1 MTTLF
6 KTLKDDWSISATVA
20 GFLAVLISYSGPLI
34 IFFQAAQKA
43 EVSNAMMV
51 SWIWG
56 ISIGAAV
63 AGIFLSIKFKV
74 PVITAWSAPGTA
86 LLVTLFPHISLN
98 EAIAAYITTA
108 IVIFFIGITGYF
120 DKLLKWIPQ
129 DVAAGMMAGILFQF
143 GVGLFTAS
151 DSMPIIVFS
160 MLLIFLIAKRLTP
173 RYAMIWV
180 LITGIVLSLALG
192 KMNPVT
198 FDFNLAIPQW
208 ITPEWTW
215 NATLNLTLP
224 LILVSLTGQ
233 FLPGMAIMRLSGY
246 DTPAKPIITA
256 TSIASLAVAC
266 VGGIT
271 IVLAS
276 ITAALCMG
284 KDAHELKEKRYIAGI
299 ANGLFYILGGLF
311 AGSIVMLFSLLPK
324 ELVAALAGLAL
335 LGAIATNISA
345 AMKSDEHRDAALI
358 TFLATASGMHF
369 LGLSS
374 VFWGICIGVI
384 AHLILSK
391 KPTLTPSDTQF
402 VPNVQALD
410 QPVQNIQLQNIQPK
424 DDRSSPQTTS
434 SSIISKANG
443 S

>member
-1 MTTLF
+1 MATLL
-6 KTLKDDWSISATVA
+6 KTLKNDWSISATVA

-34 IFFQAAQKA
+34 IFFQAAQRA
-43 EVSNAMMV
+43 HVSTDMMV

-63 AGIFLSIKFKV
+63 SGIYLSIKYKT

-86 LLVTLFPHISLN
+86 LLVTLFPNVSLN
-98 EAIAAYITTA
+98 EAVAAYITSA
-108 IVIFFIGITGYF
+108 IVIFLIGVTGYF

-143 GVGLFTAS
+143 GIGLFTAS
-151 DSMPIIVFS
+151 DSMPFIVFS
-160 MLLIFLIAKRLTP
+160 MLIVFLIAKRLMP
-173 RYAMIWV
+173 RYTMIWV
-180 LITGIVLSLALG
+180 LAAGVLLSLFLG
-192 KMNPVT
+192 KMNPVDVS
-198 FDFNLAIPQW
+198 FSLAIPQW
-208 ITPEWTW
+208 ISPEWTW
-215 NATLNLTLP
+215 NSTLNLAVP

-233 FLPGMAIMRLSGY
+233 FLPGMAIMKLSGY
-246 DTPAKPIITA
+246 DTPAKPIITV

-299 ANGLFYILGGLF
+299 ANGIFYILGGLF

-335 LGAIATNISA
+335 LGAIATNISV
-345 AMKSDEHRDAALI
+345 AMKNDNQRDAALI

-384 AHLILSK
+384 AHFI
-391 KPTLTPSDTQF
+391 LTP
-402 VPNVQALD
+402 
-410 QPVQNIQLQNIQPK
+410 
-424 DDRSSPQTTS
+424 RSTPTTH
-434 SSIISKANG
+434 
-443 S
+443 

>member
-1 MTTLF
+1 MTTLL

-43 EVSNAMMV
+43 QVSSAMMI

-63 AGIFLSIKFKV
+63 AGIFLSIKYKV

-86 LLVTLFPHISLN
+86 LLVTLFPNISLN
-98 EAIAAYITTA
+98 EAIAAYITSA
-108 IVIFFIGITGYF
+108 VVIFLIGITGYF

-143 GVGLFTAS
+143 GLGLFTAT
-151 DSMPIIVFS
+151 DTMPMIVFG
-160 MLLIFLIAKRLTP
+160 MLMVFLVAKRLVP
-173 RYAMIWV
+173 RYAMVWV
-180 LITGIVLSLALG
+180 LVSGVVLSLVLG
-192 KMNPVT
+192 KMNPVDVNFT
-198 FDFNLAIPQW
+198 LAIPQF
-208 ITPEWTW
+208 IAPEWTW
-215 NATLNLTLP
+215 NSTLNLAIP
-224 LILVSLTGQ
+224 LILVSLSGQ
-233 FLPGMAIMRLSGY
+233 FLPGMAIMKLSGY

-284 KDAHELKEKRYIAGI
+284 KDAHELKDKRYIAGI
-299 ANGLFYILGGLF
+299 ANGIFYILGGLF

-335 LGAIATNISA
+335 LGAIATNISV
-345 AMKSDEHRDAALI
+345 AMKNESHRDAALI

-384 AHLILSK
+384 AHLISNKPEPNSTALPSTQSSK
-391 KPTLTPSDTQF
+391 S
-402 VPNVQALD
+402 
-410 QPVQNIQLQNIQPK
+410 
-424 DDRSSPQTTS
+424 
-434 SSIISKANG
+434 
-443 S
+443 

>member
-1 MTTLF
+1 MSRMEALPMATLF
-6 KTLKDDWSISATVA
+6 KTLKEDWSISATVA

-43 EVSNAMMV
+43 QVSTTMMI

-63 AGIFLSIKFKV
+63 AGIYLSIRYKT

-98 EAIAAYITTA
+98 EAVAAYITSA
-108 IVIFFIGITGYF
+108 VVIFLIGITGYF

-143 GVGLFTAS
+143 GLGLFTAT
-151 DSMPIIVFS
+151 DSMPMIVFG
-160 MLLIFLIAKRLTP
+160 MLFVFLIAKRLTP

-180 LITGIVLSLALG
+180 LLSGVLLSLLLG
-192 KMNPVT
+192 KINPVSVN
-198 FDFNLAIPQW
+198 FQLAIPQF
-208 ITPEWTW
+208 IRPEWTW
-215 NATLNLTLP
+215 SSTLNLAIP
-224 LILVSLTGQ
+224 LILVSLSGQ
-233 FLPGMAIMRLSGY
+233 FLPGMAIVKLSGY
-246 DTPAKPIITA
+246 DTPAKPIISA

-299 ANGLFYILGGLF
+299 ANGIFYILGGLF

-324 ELVAALAGLAL
+324 ELIAALAGLAL
-335 LGAIATNISA
+335 LGAIATNISV
-345 AMKSDEHRDAALI
+345 AMKNEANRDAALI

-384 AHLILSK
+384 AHLLLN
-391 KPTLTPSDTQF
+391 KPRQDTGTQPSTQRT
-402 VPNVQALD
+402 N
-410 QPVQNIQLQNIQPK
+410 
-424 DDRSSPQTTS
+424 S
-434 SSIISKANG
+434 
-443 S
+443 

>member
-1 MTTLF
+1 MATLF
-6 KTLKDDWSISATVA
+6 KTLKNDWSISATVA

-34 IFFQAAQKA
+34 IFFQAAQRA
-43 EVSNAMMV
+43 HVSTDMMV

-63 AGIFLSIKFKV
+63 SGIYLSIKYKT

-86 LLVTLFPHISLN
+86 LLVTLFPNISLN
-98 EAIAAYITTA
+98 EAVAAYITSA
-108 IVIFFIGITGYF
+108 IVIFLIGITGYF

-143 GVGLFTAS
+143 GISLFTAS
-151 DSMPIIVFS
+151 DSMPLIVFS
-160 MLLIFLIAKRLTP
+160 MLIVFLIAKRLMP
-173 RYAMIWV
+173 RYTMIWV
-180 LITGIVLSLALG
+180 LAAGVLLSLILG
-192 KMNPVT
+192 KMNPV
-198 FDFNLAIPQW
+198 DVSFNLAIPQW
-208 ITPEWTW
+208 ISPEWTW
-215 NATLNLTLP
+215 NSTLNLAVP

-233 FLPGMAIMRLSGY
+233 FLPGMAIMKLSGY

-266 VGGIT
+266 IGGIT

-299 ANGLFYILGGLF
+299 ANGIFYILGGLF

-335 LGAIATNISA
+335 LGAIATNISV
-345 AMKSDEHRDAALI
+345 AMKNDGQRDAALI
-358 TFLATASGMHF
+358 TFLASASGMHF

-384 AHLILSK
+384 AHFI
-391 KPTLTPSDTQF
+391 LTP
-402 VPNVQALD
+402 
-410 QPVQNIQLQNIQPK
+410 
-424 DDRSSPQTTS
+424 RSTS
-434 SSIISKANG
+434 ATN
-443 S
+443 

>member
-1 MTTLF
+1 MATLF
-6 KTLKDDWSISATVA
+6 KTLKNDWSISATVA

-34 IFFQAAQKA
+34 IFFQAAQRA
-43 EVSNAMMV
+43 HVSTDMMV

-63 AGIFLSIKFKV
+63 SGIYLSIKYKT

-86 LLVTLFPHISLN
+86 LLVTLFPNISLN
-98 EAIAAYITTA
+98 EAVAAYITSA
-108 IVIFFIGITGYF
+108 IVIFLIGITGYF

-143 GVGLFTAS
+143 GISLFTAS
-151 DSMPIIVFS
+151 DSMPLIVFS
-160 MLLIFLIAKRLTP
+160 MLIVFLIAKRLMP
-173 RYAMIWV
+173 RYTMIWV
-180 LITGIVLSLALG
+180 LAAGVLLSLILG
-192 KMNPVT
+192 KMNPV
-198 FDFNLAIPQW
+198 DVNFNLAIPQW
-208 ITPEWTW
+208 ISPEWTW
-215 NATLNLTLP
+215 NSTLNLAVP

-233 FLPGMAIMRLSGY
+233 FLPGMAIMKLSGY

-299 ANGLFYILGGLF
+299 ANGIFYILGGLF

-335 LGAIATNISA
+335 LGEIATNISV
-345 AMKSDEHRDAALI
+345 AMKNDGQRDAALI
-358 TFLATASGMHF
+358 TFLASASGMHF

-384 AHLILSK
+384 AHFI
-391 KPTLTPSDTQF
+391 LTP
-402 VPNVQALD
+402 
-410 QPVQNIQLQNIQPK
+410 
-424 DDRSSPQTTS
+424 RSTPAT
-434 SSIISKANG
+434 N
-443 S
+443 

>member
-1 MTTLF
+1 MATLF
-6 KTLKDDWSISATVA
+6 KTLKNDWSISATVA

-34 IFFQAAQKA
+34 IFFQAAQRA
-43 EVSNAMMV
+43 HVSTDMMV

-63 AGIFLSIKFKV
+63 SGIYLSIKYKT

-86 LLVTLFPHISLN
+86 LLVTLFPNVSLN
-98 EAIAAYITTA
+98 EAVAAYITSA
-108 IVIFFIGITGYF
+108 IVIFLIGITGYF

-143 GVGLFTAS
+143 GISLFTAS
-151 DSMPIIVFS
+151 DSMPFIVFS
-160 MLLIFLIAKRLTP
+160 MLIVFLIAKRLMP
-173 RYAMIWV
+173 RYTMIWV
-180 LITGIVLSLALG
+180 LAAGVLLSLILG
-192 KMNPVT
+192 KMNPVDVS
-198 FDFNLAIPQW
+198 FSLAIPQW
-208 ITPEWTW
+208 ISPEWTW
-215 NATLNLTLP
+215 NSTLNLAVP

-233 FLPGMAIMRLSGY
+233 FLPGMAIMKLSGY

-299 ANGLFYILGGLF
+299 ANGIFYILGGLF

-335 LGAIATNISA
+335 LGAIATNISV
-345 AMKSDEHRDAALI
+345 AMKNDNQRDAALI

-384 AHLILSK
+384 AHFI
-391 KPTLTPSDTQF
+391 LTP
-402 VPNVQALD
+402 
-410 QPVQNIQLQNIQPK
+410 
-424 DDRSSPQTTS
+424 RSTPAT
-434 SSIISKANG
+434 N
-443 S
+443 

>member
-1 MTTLF
+1 MATLL
-6 KTLKDDWSISATVA
+6 KTLKADWSVSATVA

-43 EVSNAMMV
+43 QVAPEMMI

-56 ISIGAAV
+56 ISIGAAA
-63 AGIFLSIKFKV
+63 AGIFLSIKYKV

-86 LLVTLFPHISLN
+86 LLVTLFPNISLN
-98 EAIAAYITTA
+98 EAVAAYITA
-108 IVIFFIGITGYF
+108 ALVILFIGLSGYF

-129 DVAAGMMAGILFQF
+129 SIAAAMMAGILFQF
-143 GVGLFTAS
+143 GLGLFTS
-151 DSMPIIVFS
+151 TDSMPLIVFG
-160 MLLIFLIAKRLTP
+160 MLLVFLVSKRLNP
-173 RYAMIWV
+173 RYSMVWV
-180 LITGIVLSLALG
+180 LLAGVLLSLFFG
-192 KMNPVT
+192 KMNPVSV
-198 FDFNLAIPQW
+198 DFSLAIPQW
-208 ITPEWTW
+208 ISPEWTM
-215 NATLNLTLP
+215 NSMLNLALP

-233 FLPGMAIMRLSGY
+233 FLPGMAIMKLSGY

-284 KDAHELKEKRYIAGI
+284 KDAHELKDKRYIAGI

-335 LGAIATNISA
+335 LGAISTNISV
-345 AMKSDEHRDAALI
+345 AMKNESERDAALI

-374 VFWGICIGVI
+374 VFWGICIGII
-384 AHLILSK
+384 AHLL
-391 KPTLTPSDTQF
+391 LT
-402 VPNVQALD
+402 
-410 QPVQNIQLQNIQPK
+410 QPK
-424 DDRSSPQTTS
+424 QD
-434 SSIISKANG
+434 ISAVVAPAARPDSK
-443 S
+443 

>member
-1 MTTLF
+1 MATLF
-6 KTLKDDWSISATVA
+6 KTLKNDWSISATVA

-34 IFFQAAQKA
+34 IFFQAAQRA
-43 EVSNAMMV
+43 HVSIDMMV

-63 AGIFLSIKFKV
+63 SGIYLSIKYKT

-86 LLVTLFPHISLN
+86 LLVTLFPNISLN
-98 EAIAAYITTA
+98 EAVAAYITSA
-108 IVIFFIGITGYF
+108 IVIFLIGTTGYF

-143 GVGLFTAS
+143 GISLFTAS
-151 DSMPIIVFS
+151 DSMPLIVFS
-160 MLLIFLIAKRLTP
+160 MLIVFLIAKRLMP
-173 RYAMIWV
+173 RYTMIWV
-180 LITGIVLSLALG
+180 LAAGVLLSLILG
-192 KMNPVT
+192 KMNPV
-198 FDFNLAIPQW
+198 DVSFNLAIPQW
-208 ITPEWTW
+208 ISPEWTW
-215 NATLNLTLP
+215 NSTLNLAVP

-233 FLPGMAIMRLSGY
+233 FLPGMAIMKLSGY

-299 ANGLFYILGGLF
+299 ANGIFYILGGLF

-335 LGAIATNISA
+335 LGAIATNISV
-345 AMKSDEHRDAALI
+345 AMKNDGQRDAALI
-358 TFLATASGMHF
+358 TFLASTSGMHF

-384 AHLILSK
+384 AHFI
-391 KPTLTPSDTQF
+391 LTP
-402 VPNVQALD
+402 
-410 QPVQNIQLQNIQPK
+410 
-424 DDRSSPQTTS
+424 RSTPAT
-434 SSIISKANG
+434 N
-443 S
+443 

>member
-1 MTTLF
+1 MATLL
-6 KTLKDDWSISATVA
+6 KTLKNDWSISATVA

-34 IFFQAAQKA
+34 IFFQAAQRA
-43 EVSNAMMV
+43 HVSTDMMV

-63 AGIFLSIKFKV
+63 SGIYLSIKYKT

-86 LLVTLFPHISLN
+86 LLVTLFPNVSLN
-98 EAIAAYITTA
+98 EAVAAYITSA
-108 IVIFFIGITGYF
+108 IVIFLIGITGYF

-143 GVGLFTAS
+143 GIGLFTAS
-151 DSMPIIVFS
+151 DSMPFIVFS
-160 MLLIFLIAKRLTP
+160 MLIVFLIAKRLMP
-173 RYAMIWV
+173 RYTMIWV
-180 LITGIVLSLALG
+180 LAAGVLLSLILG
-192 KMNPVT
+192 KMNPV
-198 FDFNLAIPQW
+198 DVSFNLAIPQW
-208 ITPEWTW
+208 ISPEWTW
-215 NATLNLTLP
+215 NSTLNLAVP

-233 FLPGMAIMRLSGY
+233 FLPGMAIMKLSGY
-246 DTPAKPIITA
+246 DTPAKPIITV

-299 ANGLFYILGGLF
+299 ANGIFYILGGLF

-335 LGAIATNISA
+335 LGAIATNISV
-345 AMKSDEHRDAALI
+345 AMKNDSQRDAALI

-384 AHLILSK
+384 AHFI
-391 KPTLTPSDTQF
+391 LTP
-402 VPNVQALD
+402 
-410 QPVQNIQLQNIQPK
+410 
-424 DDRSSPQTTS
+424 RSTPAT
-434 SSIISKANG
+434 N
-443 S
+443 

>member
-1 MTTLF
+1 MATLF
-6 KTLKDDWSISATVA
+6 KTLKNDWSISATVA

-34 IFFQAAQKA
+34 IFFQAAQRA
-43 EVSNAMMV
+43 HVSTDMMV

-63 AGIFLSIKFKV
+63 SGIYLSIKYKT

-86 LLVTLFPHISLN
+86 LLVTLFPNISLN
-98 EAIAAYITTA
+98 EAVAAYITSA
-108 IVIFFIGITGYF
+108 IVIFLIGITGYF

-143 GVGLFTAS
+143 GISLFTAS
-151 DSMPIIVFS
+151 DSMPLIVFS
-160 MLLIFLIAKRLTP
+160 MLIVFLIAKRLMP
-173 RYAMIWV
+173 RYTMIWV
-180 LITGIVLSLALG
+180 LAAGVLLSLILG
-192 KMNPVT
+192 KMNPV
-198 FDFNLAIPQW
+198 DVSFNLAIPQW
-208 ITPEWTW
+208 ISPEWTW
-215 NATLNLTLP
+215 NSTLNLAVP

-233 FLPGMAIMRLSGY
+233 FLPGMAIMKLSGY

-299 ANGLFYILGGLF
+299 ANGIFYILGGLF

-335 LGAIATNISA
+335 LGAIATNISV
-345 AMKSDEHRDAALI
+345 AMKNDGQRDAALI
-358 TFLATASGMHF
+358 TFLASASGMHF
-369 LGLSS
+369 LALSS

-384 AHLILSK
+384 AHFI
-391 KPTLTPSDTQF
+391 LTP
-402 VPNVQALD
+402 
-410 QPVQNIQLQNIQPK
+410 
-424 DDRSSPQTTS
+424 RSTPAT
-434 SSIISKANG
+434 N
-443 S
+443 

>member
-1 MTTLF
+1 MATLF
-6 KTLKDDWSISATVA
+6 KTLKNDWSISATVA

-34 IFFQAAQKA
+34 IFFQAAQRA
-43 EVSNAMMV
+43 HVSTDMMV

-63 AGIFLSIKFKV
+63 SGIYLSIKYKT

-86 LLVTLFPHISLN
+86 LLVTLFPNISLN
-98 EAIAAYITTA
+98 EAVAAYITSA
-108 IVIFFIGITGYF
+108 IVIFLIGITGYF

-143 GVGLFTAS
+143 GIGLFTAS
-151 DSMPIIVFS
+151 DSMPLIVFS
-160 MLLIFLIAKRLTP
+160 MLIVFLIAKRLMP
-173 RYAMIWV
+173 RYTMIWV
-180 LITGIVLSLALG
+180 LAAGVLLSLILG
-192 KMNPVT
+192 KMNPV
-198 FDFNLAIPQW
+198 DVSFNLAIPQW
-208 ITPEWTW
+208 ISPEWTW
-215 NATLNLTLP
+215 NSTLNLAVP

-233 FLPGMAIMRLSGY
+233 FLPGMAIMKLSGY

-299 ANGLFYILGGLF
+299 ANGIFYILGGLF

-335 LGAIATNISA
+335 LGAIATNISV
-345 AMKSDEHRDAALI
+345 AMKNDGQRDAALI
-358 TFLATASGMHF
+358 TFLASASGMHL

-384 AHLILSK
+384 AHFI
-391 KPTLTPSDTQF
+391 LTP
-402 VPNVQALD
+402 
-410 QPVQNIQLQNIQPK
+410 
-424 DDRSSPQTTS
+424 RSTPAT
-434 SSIISKANG
+434 N
-443 S
+443 

>member
-1 MTTLF
+1 MATLF
-6 KTLKDDWSISATVA
+6 KTLKNDWSISAIVA

-34 IFFQAAQKA
+34 IFFQAAQRA
-43 EVSNAMMV
+43 HVSTDMMV

-63 AGIFLSIKFKV
+63 SGIYLSIKYKT

-86 LLVTLFPHISLN
+86 LLVTLFPNVSLN
-98 EAIAAYITTA
+98 EAVAAYITSA
-108 IVIFFIGITGYF
+108 IVIFLIGVTGYF

-143 GVGLFTAS
+143 GIGLFTAS
-151 DSMPIIVFS
+151 DSMPFIVFS
-160 MLLIFLIAKRLTP
+160 MLIVFLIAKRLMP
-173 RYAMIWV
+173 RYTMIWV
-180 LITGIVLSLALG
+180 LAAGVLLSLILG
-192 KMNPVT
+192 KMNPVDVS
-198 FDFNLAIPQW
+198 FSLAIPQW
-208 ITPEWTW
+208 ISPEWTW
-215 NATLNLTLP
+215 NSTLNLAVP

-233 FLPGMAIMRLSGY
+233 FLPGMAIMKLSGY
-246 DTPAKPIITA
+246 DTPAKPIITV

-299 ANGLFYILGGLF
+299 ANGIFYILGGLF

-335 LGAIATNISA
+335 LGAIATNISV
-345 AMKSDEHRDAALI
+345 AMKNDNQRDAALI

-384 AHLILSK
+384 AHFI
-391 KPTLTPSDTQF
+391 LTP
-402 VPNVQALD
+402 
-410 QPVQNIQLQNIQPK
+410 
-424 DDRSSPQTTS
+424 RSAPIT
-434 SSIISKANG
+434 N
-443 S
+443 

>member
-1 MTTLF
+1 MATLL
-6 KTLKDDWSISATVA
+6 KTLKNDWSISATVA

-34 IFFQAAQKA
+34 IFFQAAQRA
-43 EVSNAMMV
+43 HVSTDMMV

-63 AGIFLSIKFKV
+63 SGIYLSIKYKT

-86 LLVTLFPHISLN
+86 LLVTLFPNVSLN
-98 EAIAAYITTA
+98 EAVAAYITSA
-108 IVIFFIGITGYF
+108 IVIFLIGVTGYF

-143 GVGLFTAS
+143 GIGLFTAS
-151 DSMPIIVFS
+151 DSMPFIVFS
-160 MLLIFLIAKRLTP
+160 MLIVFLIAKRLMP
-173 RYAMIWV
+173 RYTMIWV
-180 LITGIVLSLALG
+180 LGAGVLLSLILG
-192 KMNPVT
+192 KMNPVDVS
-198 FDFNLAIPQW
+198 FSLAIPQW
-208 ITPEWTW
+208 ISPEWTW
-215 NATLNLTLP
+215 NSTLNLAVP

-233 FLPGMAIMRLSGY
+233 FLPGMAIMKLSGY
-246 DTPAKPIITA
+246 DTPAKPIISV
-256 TSIASLAVAC
+256 TSIASLVVAC

-299 ANGLFYILGGLF
+299 ANGIFYILGGLF

-335 LGAIATNISA
+335 LGAIATNISV
-345 AMKSDEHRDAALI
+345 AMRNDSQRDAALI

-384 AHLILSK
+384 AHFI
-391 KPTLTPSDTQF
+391 LTP
-402 VPNVQALD
+402 
-410 QPVQNIQLQNIQPK
+410 
-424 DDRSSPQTTS
+424 RSTPAT
-434 SSIISKANG
+434 N
-443 S
+443 

>member
-1 MTTLF
+1 MATLF
-6 KTLKDDWSISATVA
+6 KTLKNDWSISATVA

-34 IFFQAAQKA
+34 IFFQAAQHA
-43 EVSNAMMV
+43 HVSTDMMV

-63 AGIFLSIKFKV
+63 SGIYLSIKYKT

-86 LLVTLFPHISLN
+86 LLVTLFPNISLN
-98 EAIAAYITTA
+98 EAVAAYITSA
-108 IVIFFIGITGYF
+108 IVILLIGVTGYF

-143 GVGLFTAS
+143 GIGLFTAS
-151 DSMPIIVFS
+151 DSMPFIVFS
-160 MLLIFLIAKRLTP
+160 MLIVFLIAKRLMP
-173 RYAMIWV
+173 RYTMIWV
-180 LITGIVLSLALG
+180 LAAGVLLSLILG
-192 KMNPVT
+192 KMNPVDVS
-198 FDFNLAIPQW
+198 FSLAIPQW
-208 ITPEWTW
+208 ISPEWTW
-215 NATLNLTLP
+215 NSTLNLAVP

-233 FLPGMAIMRLSGY
+233 FLPGMAIMKLSGY
-246 DTPAKPIITA
+246 DTPAKPIITV

-299 ANGLFYILGGLF
+299 ANGIFYILGGLF

-335 LGAIATNISA
+335 LGAIATNISV
-345 AMKSDEHRDAALI
+345 AMKNDSQRDAALI

-384 AHLILSK
+384 AHFI
-391 KPTLTPSDTQF
+391 LTP
-402 VPNVQALD
+402 
-410 QPVQNIQLQNIQPK
+410 
-424 DDRSSPQTTS
+424 RSTPAT
-434 SSIISKANG
+434 N
-443 S
+443 

>member
-1 MTTLF
+1 MAPLF
-6 KTLKDDWSISATVA
+6 KTLKNDWSISATVA

-34 IFFQAAQKA
+34 IFFQAAQRA
-43 EVSNAMMV
+43 HVSTDMMV

-56 ISIGAAV
+56 ISIGAAIS
-63 AGIFLSIKFKV
+63 GIYLSIKYKT

-86 LLVTLFPHISLN
+86 LLVTLFPNISLN
-98 EAIAAYITTA
+98 EAVAAYITSA
-108 IVIFFIGITGYF
+108 IVIFLIGITGYF

-143 GVGLFTAS
+143 GISLFTAS
-151 DSMPIIVFS
+151 DSMPLIVFS
-160 MLLIFLIAKRLTP
+160 MLIVFLIAKRLMP
-173 RYAMIWV
+173 RYTMIWV
-180 LITGIVLSLALG
+180 LAAGVLLSLILG
-192 KMNPVT
+192 KMNPV
-198 FDFNLAIPQW
+198 DVSFNLAIPQW
-208 ITPEWTW
+208 ISPEWTW
-215 NATLNLTLP
+215 NSTLNLAVP

-233 FLPGMAIMRLSGY
+233 FLPGMAIMKLSGY

-299 ANGLFYILGGLF
+299 ANGIFYILGGLF

-335 LGAIATNISA
+335 LGAIATNISV
-345 AMKSDEHRDAALI
+345 AMKNDGQRDAALI
-358 TFLATASGMHF
+358 TFLASASGMHF

-384 AHLILSK
+384 AHFI
-391 KPTLTPSDTQF
+391 LTP
-402 VPNVQALD
+402 
-410 QPVQNIQLQNIQPK
+410 
-424 DDRSSPQTTS
+424 RSTPAT
-434 SSIISKANG
+434 N
-443 S
+443 

>member
-1 MTTLF
+1 MATLF
-6 KTLKDDWSISATVA
+6 RTLKADWSISATVA

-34 IFFQAAQKA
+34 IFFQAAQQA
-43 EVSNAMMV
+43 NVSSAMMI

-63 AGIFLSIKFKV
+63 AGIYLSIRYKT

-98 EAIAAYITTA
+98 EAVGAYITSA
-108 IVIFFIGITGYF
+108 LVIFAIGATGYF

-143 GVGLFTAS
+143 GLGLFKAT
-151 DSMPIIVFS
+151 DSMPIIVFG
-160 MLLIFLIAKRLTP
+160 MLGVYLVAKRLSP

-180 LITGIVLSLALG
+180 LVSGIGLSLILG
-192 KMNPVT
+192 KMNPVEMN
-198 FDFNLAIPQW
+198 FSLAIPQF
-208 ITPEWTW
+208 IMPEWSW
-215 NATLNLTLP
+215 NSTLNLTIP
-224 LILVSLTGQ
+224 LILVSLSGQ
-233 FLPGMAIMRLSGY
+233 FLPGMAIMKLSGY
-246 DTPAKPIITA
+246 DTPAKPIISV

-284 KDAHELKEKRYIAGI
+284 KDAHELKDKRYIAGI
-299 ANGLFYILGGLF
+299 ANGIFYILGGLF

-335 LGAIATNISA
+335 LGAIATNISM
-345 AMKSDEHRDAALI
+345 AMKNDAQRDAALI

-384 AHLILSK
+384 AHLVLSK
-391 KPTLTPSDTQF
+391 HEPITAAVASTQ
-402 VPNVQALD
+402 N
-410 QPVQNIQLQNIQPK
+410 
-424 DDRSSPQTTS
+424 
-434 SSIISKANG
+434 SK

>member
-1 MTTLF
+1 MATLL
-6 KTLKDDWSISATVA
+6 KTLKNDWSISATVA

-34 IFFQAAQKA
+34 IFFQAAQRA
-43 EVSNAMMV
+43 HVSTDMMV

-63 AGIFLSIKFKV
+63 SGIYLSIKYKT

-98 EAIAAYITTA
+98 EAVAAYITSA
-108 IVIFFIGITGYF
+108 IVIFLIGVTGYF

-143 GVGLFTAS
+143 GIGLFTAS
-151 DSMPIIVFS
+151 DSMPFIVFS
-160 MLLIFLIAKRLTP
+160 MLIVFLIAKRLMP
-173 RYAMIWV
+173 RYTMIWV
-180 LITGIVLSLALG
+180 LAAGVLLSLILG
-192 KMNPVT
+192 KMNPVDVS
-198 FDFNLAIPQW
+198 FSLAIPQW
-208 ITPEWTW
+208 ISPEWTW
-215 NATLNLTLP
+215 NSTLNLAVP

-233 FLPGMAIMRLSGY
+233 FLPGMAIMKLSGY
-246 DTPAKPIITA
+246 DTPAKPIISV

-299 ANGLFYILGGLF
+299 ANGIFYILGGLF

-335 LGAIATNISA
+335 LGAIATNISV
-345 AMKSDEHRDAALI
+345 AMRNDSQRDAALI

-384 AHLILSK
+384 AHFI
-391 KPTLTPSDTQF
+391 LTP
-402 VPNVQALD
+402 
-410 QPVQNIQLQNIQPK
+410 
-424 DDRSSPQTTS
+424 RSTPAT
-434 SSIISKANG
+434 N
-443 S
+443 

>member
-1 MTTLF
+1 MATLF
-6 KTLKDDWSISATVA
+6 KTLKNDWSISATVA

-34 IFFQAAQKA
+34 IFFQAAQRA
-43 EVSNAMMV
+43 HVSTDMMV

-63 AGIFLSIKFKV
+63 SGIYLSIKYKT

-86 LLVTLFPHISLN
+86 LLVTLFPNDSLN
-98 EAIAAYITTA
+98 EAVAAYITSA
-108 IVIFFIGITGYF
+108 IVIFLIGVTGYF

-143 GVGLFTAS
+143 GISLFTAS
-151 DSMPIIVFS
+151 DSMPFIVFS
-160 MLLIFLIAKRLTP
+160 MLIVFLIAKRLIP
-173 RYAMIWV
+173 RYTMIWV
-180 LITGIVLSLALG
+180 LAAGVLLSLILG
-192 KMNPVT
+192 KMNPV
-198 FDFNLAIPQW
+198 DVSFNLAIPQW
-208 ITPEWTW
+208 ISPQWTW
-215 NATLNLTLP
+215 NSTLNLAVP

-233 FLPGMAIMRLSGY
+233 FLPGMAIMKLSGY

-299 ANGLFYILGGLF
+299 ANGIFYILGGLF

-335 LGAIATNISA
+335 LGAIATNISV
-345 AMKSDEHRDAALI
+345 AMKNDNQRDAALI

-384 AHLILSK
+384 AHFI
-391 KPTLTPSDTQF
+391 LTP
-402 VPNVQALD
+402 
-410 QPVQNIQLQNIQPK
+410 
-424 DDRSSPQTTS
+424 RSTPAT
-434 SSIISKANG
+434 N
-443 S
+443 

>member
-1 MTTLF
+1 MATLF
-6 KTLKDDWSISATVA
+6 RALKADWSISATVA

-34 IFFQAAQKA
+34 IFFQAAQQA
-43 EVSNAMMV
+43 NVSSAMMI

-63 AGIFLSIKFKV
+63 AGIYLSIRYKT

-98 EAIAAYITTA
+98 EAVGAYITSA
-108 IVIFFIGITGYF
+108 LVIFAIGATGYF

-143 GVGLFTAS
+143 GLGLFKAT
-151 DSMPIIVFS
+151 DSMPIIVFG
-160 MLLIFLIAKRLTP
+160 MLGVYLVAKRLSP

-180 LITGIVLSLALG
+180 LVSGIGLSLILG
-192 KMNPVT
+192 KMNPVEMN
-198 FDFNLAIPQW
+198 FSLAIPQF
-208 ITPEWTW
+208 IMPEWSW
-215 NATLNLTLP
+215 NSTLNLTIP
-224 LILVSLTGQ
+224 LILVSLSGQ
-233 FLPGMAIMRLSGY
+233 FLPGMAIMKLSGY
-246 DTPAKPIITA
+246 DTPAKPIISV

-284 KDAHELKEKRYIAGI
+284 KDAHELKDKRYIAGI
-299 ANGLFYILGGLF
+299 ANGIFYILGGLF

-335 LGAIATNISA
+335 LGAIATNISM
-345 AMKSDEHRDAALI
+345 AMKNDAQRDAALI

-374 VFWGICIGVI
+374 VFWGIYIGVI
-384 AHLILSK
+384 AHLVLSK
-391 KPTLTPSDTQF
+391 HEPSTAAVASTQ
-402 VPNVQALD
+402 
-410 QPVQNIQLQNIQPK
+410 
-424 DDRSSPQTTS
+424 SSKS
-434 SSIISKANG
+434 
-443 S
+443 

>member
-1 MTTLF
+1 MATLF
-6 KTLKDDWSISATVA
+6 KTLKNDWSISATVA

-34 IFFQAAQKA
+34 IFFQAAQRA
-43 EVSNAMMV
+43 HVSTDMMV

-63 AGIFLSIKFKV
+63 SGIYLSFKYKT

-86 LLVTLFPHISLN
+86 LLVTLFPNISLN
-98 EAIAAYITTA
+98 EAVAAYITSA
-108 IVIFFIGITGYF
+108 IVIFLIGITGYF

-143 GVGLFTAS
+143 GISLFTAS
-151 DSMPIIVFS
+151 DSMPLIVFS
-160 MLLIFLIAKRLTP
+160 MLIVFLIAKRLMP
-173 RYAMIWV
+173 RYTMIWV
-180 LITGIVLSLALG
+180 LAAGVLLSLILG
-192 KMNPVT
+192 KMNPV
-198 FDFNLAIPQW
+198 DVSFNLAIPQW
-208 ITPEWTW
+208 ISPEWTW
-215 NATLNLTLP
+215 NSTLNLAVP

-233 FLPGMAIMRLSGY
+233 FLPGMAIMKLSGY

-266 VGGIT
+266 IGGIT

-299 ANGLFYILGGLF
+299 ANGIFYILGGLF

-335 LGAIATNISA
+335 LGAIATNISV
-345 AMKSDEHRDAALI
+345 AMKNDGQRDAALI
-358 TFLATASGMHF
+358 TFLASASGMHF

-384 AHLILSK
+384 AHFI
-391 KPTLTPSDTQF
+391 LTP
-402 VPNVQALD
+402 
-410 QPVQNIQLQNIQPK
+410 
-424 DDRSSPQTTS
+424 RSTPAT
-434 SSIISKANG
+434 N
-443 S
+443 

>member
-1 MTTLF
+1 MATLF
-6 KTLKDDWSISATVA
+6 KTLKNDWSISATVA

-34 IFFQAAQKA
+34 IFFQAAQRA
-43 EVSNAMMV
+43 HVSTDMMV

-63 AGIFLSIKFKV
+63 SGIYLSIKYKT

-86 LLVTLFPHISLN
+86 LLVTLFPNISLN
-98 EAIAAYITTA
+98 EAVAAYITSA
-108 IVIFFIGITGYF
+108 IVIFLIGITGYF

-143 GVGLFTAS
+143 GISLFTAS
-151 DSMPIIVFS
+151 DSMPLIVFS
-160 MLLIFLIAKRLTP
+160 MLIVFLIAKRLMP
-173 RYAMIWV
+173 RYTMIWV
-180 LITGIVLSLALG
+180 LAAGVLLSLILG
-192 KMNPVT
+192 KMNPV
-198 FDFNLAIPQW
+198 DVSFNLAIPQW
-208 ITPEWTW
+208 ISPEWTW
-215 NATLNLTLP
+215 NSTLNLAVP

-233 FLPGMAIMRLSGY
+233 FLPGMAIMKLSGY

-299 ANGLFYILGGLF
+299 TNGIFYILGGLF

-335 LGAIATNISA
+335 LGAIATNISV
-345 AMKSDEHRDAALI
+345 AMKNDGQRDAALI
-358 TFLATASGMHF
+358 TFLASASGMHF

-384 AHLILSK
+384 AHFI
-391 KPTLTPSDTQF
+391 LTPRLT
-402 VPNVQALD
+402 PATN
-410 QPVQNIQLQNIQPK
+410 
-424 DDRSSPQTTS
+424 
-434 SSIISKANG
+434 
-443 S
+443 

>member
-1 MTTLF
+1 MATLF
-6 KTLKDDWSISATVA
+6 KTLKNDWSISATVA

-34 IFFQAAQKA
+34 IFFQAAQRA
-43 EVSNAMMV
+43 HVSTDMMV

-63 AGIFLSIKFKV
+63 SGIYLSIKYKT

-86 LLVTLFPHISLN
+86 LLVTLFPNISLN
-98 EAIAAYITTA
+98 EAVAAYITSA
-108 IVIFFIGITGYF
+108 IVIFLIGITGYF

-129 DVAAGMMAGILFQF
+129 DIAAGMMAGILFQF
-143 GVGLFTAS
+143 GISLFTAS
-151 DSMPIIVFS
+151 DSMPLIVFS
-160 MLLIFLIAKRLTP
+160 MLIVFLIAKRLMP
-173 RYAMIWV
+173 RYTMIWV
-180 LITGIVLSLALG
+180 LAAGVLLSLILG
-192 KMNPVT
+192 KMNPV
-198 FDFNLAIPQW
+198 DVSFNLAIPQW
-208 ITPEWTW
+208 ISPEWTW
-215 NATLNLTLP
+215 NSTLNLAVP

-233 FLPGMAIMRLSGY
+233 FLPGMAIMKLSGY

-284 KDAHELKEKRYIAGI
+284 KDAHELKEKSYIAGI
-299 ANGLFYILGGLF
+299 ANGIFYILGGLF

-335 LGAIATNISA
+335 LGAIATNISV
-345 AMKSDEHRDAALI
+345 AMKNDGQRDAALI
-358 TFLATASGMHF
+358 TFLASASGMHF

-384 AHLILSK
+384 AHFI
-391 KPTLTPSDTQF
+391 LTP
-402 VPNVQALD
+402 
-410 QPVQNIQLQNIQPK
+410 
-424 DDRSSPQTTS
+424 RSTPAT
-434 SSIISKANG
+434 N
-443 S
+443 

>member
-1 MTTLF
+1 MATLF
-6 KTLKDDWSISATVA
+6 KTLKNDWSISATVA

-34 IFFQAAQKA
+34 IFFQAAQRA
-43 EVSNAMMV
+43 HVSTDMMV

-63 AGIFLSIKFKV
+63 SGIYLSIKYKT

-86 LLVTLFPHISLN
+86 LLVTLFPNISLN
-98 EAIAAYITTA
+98 EAVAAYITSA
-108 IVIFFIGITGYF
+108 IVIFLIGITGYF

-143 GVGLFTAS
+143 GISLFTAS
-151 DSMPIIVFS
+151 DSMPLIVFS
-160 MLLIFLIAKRLTP
+160 MLIVFLVTKRLMP
-173 RYAMIWV
+173 RYTMIWV
-180 LITGIVLSLALG
+180 LAAGVLLSLILG
-192 KMNPVT
+192 KMNPV
-198 FDFNLAIPQW
+198 DVSFNLAIPQW
-208 ITPEWTW
+208 ISPEWTW
-215 NATLNLTLP
+215 NSTLNLAVP

-233 FLPGMAIMRLSGY
+233 FLPGMAIMKLSGY

-299 ANGLFYILGGLF
+299 ANGIFYILGGLF

-335 LGAIATNISA
+335 LGAIATNISV
-345 AMKSDEHRDAALI
+345 AMKNDGQRDAALI
-358 TFLATASGMHF
+358 TFLASASGMHF

-384 AHLILSK
+384 AHFI
-391 KPTLTPSDTQF
+391 LTP
-402 VPNVQALD
+402 
-410 QPVQNIQLQNIQPK
+410 
-424 DDRSSPQTTS
+424 RSTPAT
-434 SSIISKANG
+434 N
-443 S
+443 

>member
-1 MTTLF
+1 MATLF
-6 KTLKDDWSISATVA
+6 KTLKNDWSISATVA

-34 IFFQAAQKA
+34 IFFQAAQRA
-43 EVSNAMMV
+43 HVSTDMMV

-63 AGIFLSIKFKV
+63 SGIYLSIKYKT

-86 LLVTLFPHISLN
+86 LLVTLFPNISLN
-98 EAIAAYITTA
+98 EAVATYITSA
-108 IVIFFIGITGYF
+108 IVIFLIGITGYF

-143 GVGLFTAS
+143 GISLFTAS
-151 DSMPIIVFS
+151 DSMPLIVFS
-160 MLLIFLIAKRLTP
+160 MLIVFLIAKRLMP
-173 RYAMIWV
+173 RYTMIWV
-180 LITGIVLSLALG
+180 LAAGVLLSLILG
-192 KMNPVT
+192 KMNPV
-198 FDFNLAIPQW
+198 DVSFNLAIPQW
-208 ITPEWTW
+208 ISPEWTW
-215 NATLNLTLP
+215 NSTLNLAVP

-233 FLPGMAIMRLSGY
+233 FLPGMAIMKLSGY

-299 ANGLFYILGGLF
+299 ANGIFYILGGLF

-335 LGAIATNISA
+335 LGAIATNISV
-345 AMKSDEHRDAALI
+345 AMKNDGQRDAALI
-358 TFLATASGMHF
+358 TFLASASGMHF

-384 AHLILSK
+384 AHFI
-391 KPTLTPSDTQF
+391 LTP
-402 VPNVQALD
+402 
-410 QPVQNIQLQNIQPK
+410 
-424 DDRSSPQTTS
+424 RSTPAT
-434 SSIISKANG
+434 N
-443 S
+443 